1 MSNLVKQNYI
11 IAASTENVR
20 VINSNQAI
28 EEKLSHLADELK
40 KAREEELK
48 SSEKEEG
55 GEFSEGIVAE
65 EIQALQEPTAE
76 ELLENA
82 KEEAKAILD
91 AARAQADE
99 MLNDA
104 HKKGLQEFEE
114 QKKNGYAAGAEALRA
129 ELEEEKQKLI
139 QELDI
144 SRQEYENRYQEKM
157 DTMEQ
162 DLIEVL
168 IQVFDHVFHI
178 QFEDKKDILVA
189 LASNMLQNAESGKNF
204 RIHVAPADADVMKQH
219 VDEFTEI
226 IGNGAVVEIVRDPKL
241 AENECQIET
250 EYGLFDCGLDTEYQ
264 NLIKDI
270 RSLCK

>member
-1 MSNLVKQNYI
+1 MSNLVKQNYV

-20 VINSNQAI
+20 IINSNQVI
-28 EEKLSHLADELK
+28 EEKLSHLAKELE
-40 KAREEELK
+40 KAKTREMP
-48 SSEKEEG
+48 SSQNADGEG
-55 GEFSEGIVAE
+55 FSEGIIAE
-65 EIQALQEPTAE
+65 EMQTVHEPTPKE
-76 ELLENA
+76 ILENA
-82 KEEAKAILD
+82 NAEAKALLD

-99 MLNDA
+99 ILNDA
-104 HKKGLQEFEE
+104 QRKGLAHFEE
-114 QKKNGYAAGAEALRA
+114 QKKNGYAAGEEALRA

-139 QELDI
+139 RELDLKKH
-144 SRQEYENRYQEKM
+144 EYEKLYQERM
-157 DTMEQ
+157 SLMEN
-162 DLIEVL
+162 DLIDVL

-178 QFEDKKDILVA
+178 QFGDKKDILVA

-204 RIHVAPADADVMKQH
+204 RIHVAPMDVAIMKEH
-219 VDEFTEI
+219 ADEFAEM

-241 AENECQIET
+241 SENECQIET

>member
-20 VINSNQAI
+20 VINSNRAI

-55 GEFSEGIVAE
+55 GEFSEGIAAE
-65 EIQALQEPTAE
+65 EIQAPQEPTPE

-82 KEEAKAILD
+82 REEAEAILD

-104 HKKGLQEFEE
+104 HKKGLVEFEE

-129 ELEEEKQKLI
+129 ELEEEKRKLI

-157 DTMEQ
+157 NTMEQ

-204 RIHVAPADADVMKQH
+204 RIHVTPADADVMKQH

-250 EYGLFDCGLDTEYQ
+250 EYGLFDCGLDTEYH